1 MSLSYS
7 QRQTLMSQLVT
18 DACDVWIPSNNLG
31 YTNLNDGV
39 IGALG

>member
-1 MSLSYS
+1 
-7 QRQTLMSQLVT
+7 MSQLVT